1 MDEPKVVKEQ
11 EEGDEDSQQA
21 EGRGRLQQ
29 VSLELVIEALEG
41 EQEDTE
47 QEDFGIEPDFFH
59 WSPFHCRCYSIGGC
73 VCQAVKARKARI
85 SNLSFPSPLGY
96 GRTQCVFIEPF
107 GLR

>member
-73 VCQAVKARKARI
+73 VCQERDWTFSK
-85 SNLSFPSPLGY
+85 LSRWVESF
-96 GRTQCVFIEPF
+96 
-107 GLR
+107 LRWSSMRALKS